1 MARPSSSLA
10 FRTLYWIFPFT
21 LVAFSLFTIV
31 VPAAR
36 AFYRLNINYNE
47 GWNAYNAEAAA
58 HHVLLYGT
66 KYDWTTVNYPFGSFY
81 LIGFLSRFGG
91 DPVRIGRFISLGSLF
106 VCCVLVGWIVRRLTG
121 HWGSAVFAG
130 AFCLAL
136 FGTIGSYYV
145 GMNDPQMLAHP
156 LFLAGLL
163 LYLGGA
169 NSTAAIGGIV
179 GLFVLGGNIKH
190 ILLPSPLA
198 VFFDLCSVSKRKA
211 TQFLL
216 FAATFLGASVAVNMR
231 VGGPFFISKLMT
243 PRTFSMAKVLH
254 KAMSSGFSTLQ
265 IPLAIAILWSIWHLR
280 NPRFRVI
287 SLYFL
292 VSLVL
297 GLAFTSGEGV
307 SVNAYFD
314 IFLAM
319 SIVMGLCVDS
329 ARHGKTS
336 LVSDTS
342 PWRLAPPAL
351 ICLGLLLTFAVA
363 PIRIRTR
370 LRQLPVEQQEFD
382 AEVAFIASRP
392 GPVLCESILA
402 CFYAGK
408 PFVYDSFNAGCLMK
422 FDKLDSRAVVEE
434 IADRRFGAIQI
445 DAPLADMYSDPEP
458 GFSSDILDAINRYYV
473 IGREAWSIIYVPR
486 PDGALASGQ

>member
-1 MARPSSSLA
+1 MVRPSASLI
-10 FRTLYWIFPFT
+10 FRTLYWIFPLL
-21 LVAFSLFTIV
+21 LVAFSLFTVV
-31 VPAAR
+31 VPVAR

-66 KYDWTTVNYPFGSFY
+66 KYGWTTVNYPLGSFY

-91 DPVRIGRFISLGSLF
+91 DPVRVGRLVSLVSLC
-106 VCCVLVGWIVRRLTG
+106 VSCVLVAWIVRRLTG

-136 FGTIGSYYV
+136 FGLIGSHYV

-163 LYLGGA
+163 LYLSGA
-169 NSTAAIGGIV
+169 DSTGAIIAIV

-190 ILLPSPLA
+190 ILLPTPLA
-198 VFFDLCSVSKRKA
+198 VFFDLCFVSRSKA
-211 TQFLL
+211 RRFLL
-216 FAATFLGASVAVNMR
+216 FAATFLGVSIAMNML
-231 VGGPFFISKLMT
+231 VGGPYFISKLMT
-243 PRTFSMAKVLH
+243 PRTFTLARVLH
-254 KAMSSGFSTLQ
+254 LAMLSRFSTLQ
-265 IPLAIAILWSIWHLR
+265 IPVAIGVLWSIGQLR
-280 NPRFRVI
+280 NAKFRVI

-297 GLAFTSGEGV
+297 GLAFTSGAGV

-329 ARHGKTS
+329 TWHTTTAFLT
-336 LVSDTS
+336 DAS
-342 PWRLAPPAL
+342 PWRLALPSL
-351 ICLGLLLTFAVA
+351 ICLGLFFTFATA
-363 PIRIRTR
+363 PIRVRSQ
-370 LRQLPVEQQEFD
+370 LRQLPVEQRQFD
-382 AEVAFIASRP
+382 VDVSFIASQP

-422 FDKLDSRAVVEE
+422 FKKLDGREIVEE
-434 IADRRFGAIQI
+434 ITERKFGAIQI
-445 DAPLADMYSDPEP
+445 ESPLTDMYRDPEP
-458 GFSSDILDAINRYYV
+458 GFDTDILDAIGRSYV
-473 IGREAWSIIYVPR
+473 IGSQAGSIIYIPR
-486 PDGALASGQ
+486 PDGAPANGQ